1 MIVNFPSLILAARRG
16 EVVSFPTDT
25 VPALAV
31 QPEYGSKI
39 YHCKKRPPDKPLI
52 LMAADRTAFAPWIAP
67 DLTIPWVALAQTY
80 WPGALTIV
88 LPASDRVTAAINPH
102 RTGTIG
108 LRIPQH
114 PLALSLL
121 QQTGVLAT
129 TSANYSGEPPL
140 LTAAAIEAAFPEVAV
155 LHGEYDGSGQP
166 STVVTWHEGTWHV
179 LRQGAVV
186 LA

>member
-1 MIVNFPSLILAARRG
+1 MLVNFPSLILAARRG
-16 EVVSFPTDT
+16 EVISFPTDT

-31 QPEYGSKI
+31 QPEYGAKI

-52 LMAADRTAFAPWIAP
+52 LMAAEQTAFLPWIAP
-67 DLTIPWVALAQTY
+67 DVAIPWVEVAQTY

-88 LPASDRVTAAINPH
+88 LPASERVTAAINPQH
-102 RTGTIG
+102 TGTIG

-114 PLALSLL
+114 PIALSIL
-121 QQTGVLAT
+121 QHTGVLAT

-140 LTAAAIEAAFPEVAV
+140 TTGEEIDAAFPDVYV
-155 LHGEYDGSGQP
+155 WRGVYHGSGQP
-166 STVVTWHEGTWHV
+166 STVITWHAGTWHV
-179 LRQGAVV
+179 LRQGTVV